1 MPDMSYGW
9 ANLTCERLARLAYRK
24 HGLKSI
30 CDRPFSGYGED
41 QDDTGAGESWSGSP
55 EWLKPVLR
63 GQVLRRRGVFLSLP
77 RIFKRIPAAKR
88 HLIIGKGTNKLI

>member
-24 HGLKSI
+24 HGLQSI

-55 EWLKPVLR
+55 EWLKP
-63 GQVLRRRGVFLSLP
+63 GVRQAGFAAKG
-77 RIFKRIPAAKR
+77 RISDPAAN
-88 HLIIGKGTNKLI
+88 I